1 MTSPAPP
8 SAWCEIH
15 RGRIT
20 RNIDLALELVPAGRR
35 FCAVLKADAYG
46 HGIEQVVPLVM
57 AQGIT
62 TIGITTNGEAAAVR
76 QAGFGGAVIR
86 LRAATP
92 TEMAEAGAWCVEEQV
107 GSVAAAR
114 SLVAMRDQGARVRA
128 HLTLNANGMSRD
140 GLELSTG
147 SGRAMCQEIV
157 DLLGRDIVGI
167 GTHYPCHQRQNL
179 RSSAA
184 LFHQQVAWVFE
195 QSNLIRSETCVHGGS
210 SLTLVSKERVETD
223 MYRCGAILYGIL
235 KPEWGFQTTMA
246 LKARVVSLGS
256 YPKGNTVGYD
266 KAYELRDDA
275 RLACVSIGYANG
287 VRRELQG
294 IGTVTIAETPVPV
307 LGKISMNSLV
317 ADVSQIADVS
327 IGDEAVVFDGATHGR
342 AALAETE
349 RAFGTI
355 LADLFTDW
363 GARNHRICR

>member
-1 MTSPAPP
+1 MTSPAAP

-15 RGRIT
+15 RCRLA
-20 RNIDLALELVPAGRR
+20 RNIDLALGLVPSGRR

-57 AQGIT
+57 ARGIT

-76 QAGFGGAVIR
+76 HAGFEGTVIR

-92 TEMAEAGAWCVEEQV
+92 SEITEAGALRVEEQV

-114 SLVAMRDQGARVRA
+114 ALVAMRDQGAQVRA

-140 GLELSTG
+140 GLEISTAA
-147 SGRAMCQEIV
+147 GRAICLEIV
-157 DLLGRDIVGI
+157 DLLGADIVGI
-167 GTHYPCHQRQNL
+167 GTHYPCNLRQNL
-179 RSSAA
+179 HLSAA

-195 QSNLIRSETCVHGGS
+195 HSDLIRSQTCVHAGS
-210 SLTLVSKERVETD
+210 SLTLVSPERVETD

-235 KPEWGFQTTMA
+235 KPDWGFQTTMA

-266 KAYELRDDA
+266 KACELRDDA

-287 VRRELQG
+287 VRRDFHG
-294 IGTVTIAETPVPV
+294 AGTVTIADTPAPV

-317 ADVSQIADVS
+317 ADVSQIADVA
-327 IGDEAVVFDGATHGR
+327 IGDEAIVFDGAALGR